1 MTSRIAELSSR
12 ISSSTKRIEE
22 YLAANSLPYPS
33 FDEDGPVTFSLSAE
47 MEAARSAVLNAAAE
61 LQALLTGP
69 DALLR
74 PIVSLLSYILTLIH
88 QIREMNRKKLICSLV
103 EWYQSRGHLP
113 I

>member
-1 MTSRIAELSSR
+1 MGELDIMTSRIAELSSR

-33 FDEDGPVTFSLSAE
+33 FDEDGPVTFGLSAE
-47 MEAARSAVLNAAAE
+47 VEAARSAVLNATAE

-74 PIVSLLSYILTLIH
+74 PIVSLMYYIFTLIH
-88 QIREMNRKKLICSLV
+88 
-103 EWYQSRGHLP
+103 
-113 I
+113 